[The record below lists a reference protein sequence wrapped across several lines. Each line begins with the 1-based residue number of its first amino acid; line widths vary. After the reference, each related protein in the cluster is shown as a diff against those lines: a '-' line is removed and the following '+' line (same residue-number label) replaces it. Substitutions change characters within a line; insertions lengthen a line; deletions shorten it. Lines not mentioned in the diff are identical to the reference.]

1 MASGN
6 VIVTSTVNKT
16 RFTVDGSSYKQ
27 TVDKIRSVGKE
38 WEKVSNKMKPLKMPF
53 QENAYTKVR
62 RKQQDDAARAAITQA
77 KEEAKAAAA
86 AAKVKAAAERKLA
99 TIRAKGIRFSTAA
112 ANANVTP
119 AQRAGHLQ
127 EFAQLTRQYHAGS
140 LALQEYNARV
150 SKLQQNMRQ
159 QGKVGMRG
167 YSIPVTAKVN
177 KLDTSMIEGAGGAI
191 TIAATVALSG
201 KIMTTGQ
208 DFESALSGLTAITGS
223 TDKAAKEFD
232 YLRDQ
237 SNRLGL
243 DLLKTS
249 RDYTQ
254 FAAAVGDKLP
264 RDQMRSIFEGASE
277 WGLVTGASA
286 DEQSRAMKSLQQMMG
301 KGQIMSEELKGQLAE
316 ALPGAVGLFVKA
328 LNQMKGVTN
337 LTEKDLFDLMQQGK
351 LFSKDILPYVA
362 KQMKAAARAG
372 GALDKAVNSNR
383 AAWQRLQT
391 SVQNAM
397 NIFFTSGFG
406 NGLTSMFNSIS
417 AAIDGSGDTLE
428 FFGHIAGQIVA
439 GINDAFLE
447 LHDTVV
453 LVARIIEYYAAK
465 MGISGEQLKTFGE
478 MAAYVAGVALFAGS
492 IWKLGGAFKWLLTML
507 NPLTKLLGVMKGIAA
522 LGGIEAATTGGSGGE
537 GPDGK
542 GKEKPNK
549 PGRGPKVG
557 KFGKFAALGGGAVGW
572 ATAIGSV
579 GGDYAW
585 DKVMDA
591 NDAMYGQDTTAGGNL
606 KKDSPLGKMWD
617 FIHSPDLPTNPDFA
631 KPADKTD
638 GWVSSYSNPGYVPPT
653 PTITPPQLKVDT
665 VGNPLMMPPAWLQQ
679 PLNVNVN
686 IKVQDGQ
693 LKDLVRSEVE
703 NNQQFA
709 FNMLMQGGQN

>member
-6 VIVTSTVNKT
+6 VIITKTVNRT
-16 RFTVDGSSYKQ
+16 IFTVDSSSYKK

-38 WEKVSNKMKPLKMPF
+38 WDKVASKMKPLRLKF
-53 QENAYTKVR
+53 EENGYTKAR
-62 RKQQDDAARAAITQA
+62 RKQQDEAAKAAMAEA
-77 KEEAKAAAA
+77 KAKAATEAKAA
-86 AAKVKAAAERKLA
+86 KAQLVAERKLQ
-99 TIRAKGIRFSTAA
+99 TIRAKAIRFSTSA

-127 EFAQLTRQYHAGS
+127 EFGQLTRQYHAGS
-140 LALQEYNARV
+140 MALQEYNARV
-150 SKLQQNMRQ
+150 SRLQQTMRQ
-159 QGKVGMRG
+159 QGRVGMRG
-167 YSIPVTAKVN
+167 ATIPVTAKVN

-201 KIMTTGQ
+201 KIMNTGQ

-249 RDYTQ
+249 KDYTQ
-254 FAAAVGDKLP
+254 FAVAVGDKLP
-264 RDQMRSIFEGASE
+264 KDQMRSIFEGASE
-277 WGLVTGASA
+277 WGLVTGADS
-286 DEQSRAMKSLQQMMG
+286 ESQSRALRSLNQMMS
-301 KGQIMSEELKGQLAE
+301 KGTVMSEELKGQLSE

-328 LNQMKGVTN
+328 LNQMKGRTD

-351 LFSKDILPYVA
+351 LFSKDILPEVA
-362 KQMKAAARAG
+362 KQMKAAARNG
-372 GALDKAVNSNR
+372 GALDKAMKSNR
-383 AAWQRLQT
+383 ASWQRLQT
-391 SVQNAM
+391 SMQNAM
-397 NIFFTSGFG
+397 NVFFTFGFG
-406 NGLTSMFNSIS
+406 NSLTSAFDAIS
-417 AAIDGSGDTLE
+417 AAVNGSGGAFE
-428 FFGHIAGQIVA
+428 MFGHIAGKIVEGA
-439 GINDAFLE
+439 TDAFTE
-447 LHDTVV
+447 LHDTVI
-453 LVARIIEYYAAK
+453 LTFRIIEYYASK
-465 MGISGEQLKTFGE
+465 MGITGEQLKSWGE
-478 MAAYVAGVALFAGS
+478 MAVYAAGVALFAGS

-522 LGGIEAATTGGSGGE
+522 IGGIEAATTGGSGGE
-537 GPDGK
+537 

-557 KFGKFAALGGGAVGW
+557 KAGGLAALSGGPVGW
-572 ATAIGSV
+572 GIAIGSV

-606 KKDSPLGKMWD
+606 KKDSPLGKLWD
-617 FIHSPDLPTNPDFA
+617 FIHSPDLPTNPNFA
-631 KPADKTD
+631 KPEEKT
-638 GWVSSYSNPGYVPPT
+638 GWVSSYSNPGYVPPA
-653 PTITPPQLKVDT
+653 PTITAPQLKVDMA
-665 VGNPLMMPPAWLQQ
+665 GNPLMTPPAWLNQ

-686 IKVQDGQ
+686 VKVQDGQ
-693 LKDLVRSEVE
+693 VRDLVRSEVE
-703 NNQQFA
+703 TNNQQA
-709 FNMLMQGGQN
+709 FNMLMQGGPN

>member
-1 MASGN
+1 MAGGN
-6 VIVTSTVNKT
+6 VIVTKTVNRTTFTTDGASYKK
-16 RFTVDGSSYKQ
+16 TVDRIKQ
-27 TVDKIRSVGKE
+27 VGKE
-38 WEKVSNKMKPLKMPF
+38 WDKVASKMKPLRLKF
-53 QENAYTKVR
+53 EENAYTKIR
-62 RKQQDDAARAAITQA
+62 RKQQDAAAKAALAEA
-77 KEEAKAAAA
+77 KAKAAADA
-86 AAKVKAAAERKLA
+86 KAAKAQIAAERKIQ
-99 TIRAKGIRFSTAA
+99 TIRAKAIRFNTAA

-127 EFAQLTRQYHAGS
+127 EFGQLTRRYNEGAI
-140 LALQEYNARV
+140 ALSEYNARV
-150 SKLQQNMRQ
+150 SKLQQTMRQ
-159 QGKVGMRG
+159 QGRVGMRG
-167 YSIPVTAKVN
+167 ATIPVTAKVN

-208 DFESALSGLTAITGS
+208 DFESAMSGLTAITGS

-249 RDYTQ
+249 KDYTQ

-264 RDQMRSIFEGASE
+264 KDQMRSIFEGASE

-286 DEQSRAMKSLQQMMG
+286 DEQSRALRSLNQMMS
-301 KGQIMSEELKGQLAE
+301 KGTVMSEELKGQLSE

-328 LNQMKGVTN
+328 LNQMKGTTN

-351 LFSKDILPYVA
+351 LFSKDILPEVA
-362 KQMKAAARAG
+362 KQMKAAARNG
-372 GALDKAVNSNR
+372 GALDKAMKSNR
-383 AAWQRLQT
+383 ASWQRLQT
-391 SVQNAM
+391 SMQNAM

-406 NGLTSMFNSIS
+406 NSLTSAFDAIS
-417 AAIDGSGDTLE
+417 AAVNGSGGAFE
-428 FFGHIAGQIVA
+428 MFGHIAGKIVEGA
-439 GINDAFLE
+439 TDAFTE
-447 LHDTVV
+447 LHDTVI
-453 LVARIIEYYAAK
+453 LTFRIIEYYAAK
-465 MGISGEQLKTFGE
+465 MGITGDQLKAFGE
-478 MAAYVAGVALFAGS
+478 MAAYAAGVALFAGS

-522 LGGIEAATTGGSGGE
+522 IGGIEAATTGGSGGE
-537 GPDGK
+537 GKD
-542 GKEKPNK
+542 KPNK

-557 KFGKFAALGGGAVGW
+557 KVGGAAALSGGPVGW
-572 ATAIGSV
+572 GIAIGSV

-606 KKDSPLGKMWD
+606 KKDSPLGKLWD
-617 FIHSPDLPTNPDFA
+617 FLHSPDLPTNPDFA
-631 KPADKTD
+631 KPADKT

-653 PTITPPQLKVDT
+653 PTITAPQLKVDMA
-665 VGNPLMMPPAWLQQ
+665 GNPLMTPPAWLNQ

-686 IKVQDGQ
+686 LKVQDGQ
-693 LKDLVRSEVE
+693 IRDLVRSEVE
-703 NNQQFA
+703 TNNQQA
-709 FNMLMQGGQN
+709 FNMLMQGGQ

>member
-6 VIVTSTVNKT
+6 VIITSTVNKT
-16 RFTVDGSSYKQ
+16 RFTVDGASYKK
-27 TVDKIRSVGKE
+27 TVDRIKQVGKE
-38 WEKVSNKMKPLKMPF
+38 WDKVASRMKPLRLKF
-53 QENAYTKVR
+53 EENAYTKIR
-62 RKQQDDAARAAITQA
+62 RKQQDAAAKAALAEA
-77 KEEAKAAAA
+77 KAKAKAAADA
-86 AAKVKAAAERKLA
+86 KAAKAQIAAERKIQ
-99 TIRAKGIRFSTAA
+99 TIRAKAIRFNTAA

-127 EFAQLTRQYHAGS
+127 EFGQLTRQYHAGS
-140 LALQEYNARV
+140 MALQEYNARV
-150 SKLQQNMRQ
+150 SRLQQTMRQ
-159 QGKVGMRG
+159 QGRVGMRG
-167 YSIPVTAKVN
+167 ATIPVTAKVN

-201 KIMTTGQ
+201 KIMNTGQ

-249 RDYTQ
+249 KDYTQ

-264 RDQMRSIFEGASE
+264 KDQMRSIFEGASE
-277 WGLVTGASA
+277 WGLVTGADA
-286 DEQSRAMKSLQQMMG
+286 DAQSRALKALNQMMS
-301 KGQIMSEELKGQLAE
+301 KGTVMSEELKGQLSE

-328 LNQMKGVTN
+328 LNQMKGRTD

-351 LFSKDILPYVA
+351 LFSKDILPEVA
-362 KQMKAAARAG
+362 KQMKAAARNG
-372 GALDKAVNSNR
+372 GALDKAMKSNR
-383 AAWQRLQT
+383 ASWQRLQT
-391 SVQNAM
+391 SMQNAM

-406 NGLTSMFNSIS
+406 NELTSAFDAIS
-417 AAIDGSGDTLE
+417 AAVNGSGGAFE
-428 FFGHIAGQIVA
+428 MFGHIAGKIVEGA
-439 GINDAFLE
+439 TDAFTE
-447 LHDTVV
+447 LHDTVI
-453 LVARIIEYYAAK
+453 LTFRIIEYYAAK
-465 MGISGEQLKTFGE
+465 MGITGEQLKSWGE
-478 MAAYVAGVALFAGS
+478 MAAYAAGVALFAGS

-522 LGGIEAATTGGSGGE
+522 IGGIEAATTGGSGGE
-537 GPDGK
+537 GKD
-542 GKEKPNK
+542 KPNK

-557 KFGKFAALGGGAVGW
+557 KVGGAAALSGGPVGW
-572 ATAIGSV
+572 GIAIGSV

-585 DKVMDA
+585 DKVMDV

-606 KKDSPLGKMWD
+606 KKDSPLGKLWD
-617 FIHSPDLPTNPDFA
+617 FLHSPDLPTNPDFA
-631 KPADKTD
+631 KPADKT

-653 PTITPPQLKVDT
+653 PTITAPKLKVDMA
-665 VGNPLMMPPAWLQQ
+665 GNPLMKPPAWLNQ

-686 IKVQDGQ
+686 VKVQDGQ
-693 LKDLVRSEVE
+693 VRDLVRSEVE
-703 NNQQFA
+703 NNNQHA
-709 FNMLMQGGQN
+709 FNMLMQGGQ

>member
-6 VIVTSTVNKT
+6 VIITSTVNKT
-16 RFTVDGSSYKQ
+16 RFTVDGASYKK
-27 TVDKIRSVGKE
+27 TVDRIKQVGKE
-38 WEKVSNKMKPLKMPF
+38 WDKVASKMKPLRLKF
-53 QENAYTKVR
+53 EENAYTKIR
-62 RKQQDDAARAAITQA
+62 RKQQDAAAKAALA
-77 KEEAKAAAA
+77 EAKAAADA
-86 AAKVKAAAERKLA
+86 KAAKAQIAAERKIQ
-99 TIRAKGIRFSTAA
+99 TIRAKAIRFNTAA

-127 EFAQLTRQYHAGS
+127 EFGQLTRQYHAGS
-140 LALQEYNARV
+140 MALQEYNARV
-150 SKLQQNMRQ
+150 SRLQQTMRQ
-159 QGKVGMRG
+159 QGRVGMRG
-167 YSIPVTAKVN
+167 ATIPVTAKVN

-201 KIMTTGQ
+201 KIMNTGQ

-249 RDYTQ
+249 KDYTQ

-264 RDQMRSIFEGASE
+264 KDQMRSIFEGASE
-277 WGLVTGASA
+277 WGLVTGADA
-286 DEQSRAMKSLQQMMG
+286 DAQSRALKALNQMMS
-301 KGQIMSEELKGQLAE
+301 KGTVMSEELKGQLSE

-328 LNQMKGVTN
+328 LNQMKGRTD

-351 LFSKDILPYVA
+351 LFSKDILPEVA
-362 KQMKAAARAG
+362 KQMKAAARNG
-372 GALDKAVNSNR
+372 GALDKAMKSNR
-383 AAWQRLQT
+383 ASWQRLQT
-391 SVQNAM
+391 SMQNAM

-406 NGLTSMFNSIS
+406 NELTSAFDAIS
-417 AAIDGSGDTLE
+417 AAVNGSGGAFE
-428 FFGHIAGQIVA
+428 MFGHIAGKIVEGA
-439 GINDAFLE
+439 TDAFTE
-447 LHDTVV
+447 LHDTVI
-453 LVARIIEYYAAK
+453 LTFRIIEYYAAK
-465 MGISGEQLKTFGE
+465 MGITGEQLKSWGE
-478 MAAYVAGVALFAGS
+478 MAAYAAGVALFAGS

-522 LGGIEAATTGGSGGE
+522 IGGIEAATTGGSGGE
-537 GPDGK
+537 GKD
-542 GKEKPNK
+542 KPNK

-557 KFGKFAALGGGAVGW
+557 KVGGAAALSGGPVGW
-572 ATAIGSV
+572 GIAIGSV

-585 DKVMDA
+585 DKVMDV

-606 KKDSPLGKMWD
+606 KKDSPLGKLWD
-617 FIHSPDLPTNPDFA
+617 FLHSPDLPTNPDFA
-631 KPADKTD
+631 KPADKT

-653 PTITPPQLKVDT
+653 PTITAPKLKVDMA
-665 VGNPLMMPPAWLQQ
+665 GNPLMKPPAWLNQ

-686 IKVQDGQ
+686 VKVQDGQ
-693 LKDLVRSEVE
+693 VRDLVRSEVE
-703 NNQQFA
+703 NNNQHA
-709 FNMLMQGGQN
+709 FNMLMQGGQ

>member
-1 MASGN
+1 MAGGN

-16 RFTVDGSSYKQ
+16 RFTVDGSSYKK

-38 WEKVSNKMKPLKMPF
+38 WDKVASKMKPLRFKF
-53 QENAYTKVR
+53 EENTYTKIR
-62 RKQQDDAARAAITQA
+62 RKQQDAAAKAALAEA
-77 KEEAKAAAA
+77 KAKAAAEAKAA
-86 AAKVKAAAERKLA
+86 KAQIAAERKLQ
-99 TIRAKGIRFSTAA
+99 TIRAKAIRFNTAA

-127 EFAQLTRQYHAGS
+127 EFGQLTRQYHAGAM
-140 LALQEYNARV
+140 ALQEYNARV
-150 SKLQQNMRQ
+150 SKLQQTMRQ
-159 QGKVGMRG
+159 HGRVGMRG
-167 YSIPVTAKVN
+167 ATIPVTAKVN
-177 KLDTSMIEGAGGAI
+177 KLDTSVIEGAGGAI
-191 TIAATVALSG
+191 TLAATVALSG

-264 RDQMRSIFEGASE
+264 KDQMRSIFEGASE
-277 WGLVTGASA
+277 WGLVTGADS
-286 DEQSRAMKSLQQMMG
+286 ESQSRALKSLNQMMS
-301 KGQIMSEELKGQLAE
+301 KGTVMSEELKGQLAE

-328 LNQMKGVTN
+328 LNDMKGVTN
-337 LTEKDLFDLMQQGK
+337 LTEKDLFKLMEDGK
-351 LFSKDILPYVA
+351 LFSKDILPHVA
-362 KQMKAAARAG
+362 KQMKAAARNG
-372 GALDKAVNSNR
+372 GALDKAMKSNR
-383 AAWQRLQT
+383 ASWQRLQT
-391 SVQNAM
+391 SMQNAM

-406 NGLTSMFNSIS
+406 DSLTSAFDAIS
-417 AAIDGSGDTLE
+417 AAVNGSGGAFE
-428 FFGHIAGQIVA
+428 MFGHIAGKIVEGA
-439 GINDAFLE
+439 TDAFTE
-447 LHDTVV
+447 LHDTVI
-453 LVARIIEYYAAK
+453 LTFRIIEYYAAK
-465 MGISGEQLKTFGE
+465 MGITGEQLKSWGE
-478 MAAYVAGVALFAGS
+478 MAAYAAGVALFAGS

-522 LGGIEAATTGGSGGE
+522 IGGIEAATTGGSGGE
-537 GPDGK
+537 GKD
-542 GKEKPNK
+542 KPNK

-557 KFGKFAALGGGAVGW
+557 KVGGAAALSGGPVGW
-572 ATAIGSV
+572 GIAIGSV

-591 NDAMYGQDTTAGGNL
+591 NDAMYGQDTAAGGNL
-606 KKDSPLGKMWD
+606 KKDSPLGKLWD

-631 KPADKTD
+631 KPADKT

-653 PTITPPQLKVDT
+653 PTITAPQLKVDMA
-665 VGNPLMMPPAWLQQ
+665 GNPLMTPPAWLNQ

-686 IKVQDGQ
+686 VKVQDGQ
-693 LKDLVRSEVE
+693 VRDLVRSEVE
-703 NNQQFA
+703 TNNQQA
-709 FNMLMQGGQN
+709 FNMLMQGGPN

>member
-6 VIVTSTVNKT
+6 VIITKTVNRT
-16 RFTVDGSSYKQ
+16 IFTVDSSSYKK

-38 WEKVSNKMKPLKMPF
+38 WDKVASKMKPLRLKF
-53 QENAYTKVR
+53 EENGYTKAR
-62 RKQQDDAARAAITQA
+62 RKQQDEAAKAAMAEA
-77 KEEAKAAAA
+77 KAKAATEAKAA
-86 AAKVKAAAERKLA
+86 KAQLVAERKLQ
-99 TIRAKGIRFSTAA
+99 TIRAKAIRFSTSA

-127 EFAQLTRQYHAGS
+127 EFGQLTRQYHAGS
-140 LALQEYNARV
+140 MALQEYNARV
-150 SKLQQNMRQ
+150 SRLQQTMRQ
-159 QGKVGMRG
+159 QGRVGMRG
-167 YSIPVTAKVN
+167 ATIPVTAKVN

-201 KIMTTGQ
+201 KIMNTGQ

-249 RDYTQ
+249 KDYTQ

-264 RDQMRSIFEGASE
+264 KDQMRSIFEGASE
-277 WGLVTGASA
+277 WGLVTGADS
-286 DEQSRAMKSLQQMMG
+286 ESQSRALRSLNQMMS
-301 KGQIMSEELKGQLAE
+301 KGTVMSEELKGQLSE

-328 LNQMKGVTN
+328 LNQMKGRTD

-351 LFSKDILPYVA
+351 LFSKDILPEVA
-362 KQMKAAARAG
+362 KQMKAAARNG
-372 GALDKAVNSNR
+372 GALDKAMKSNR
-383 AAWQRLQT
+383 ASWQLLQT
-391 SVQNAM
+391 SMQNAM
-397 NIFFTSGFG
+397 NVFFTSGFG
-406 NGLTSMFNSIS
+406 NSLTSAFDAIS
-417 AAIDGSGDTLE
+417 AAVNGSGGAFE
-428 FFGHIAGQIVA
+428 MFGHIAGKIVEGA
-439 GINDAFLE
+439 TDAFTE
-447 LHDTVV
+447 LHDTVI
-453 LVARIIEYYAAK
+453 LTFRIIEYYASK
-465 MGISGEQLKTFGE
+465 MGITGEQLKSWGE
-478 MAAYVAGVALFAGS
+478 MAVYAAGVALFAGS

-522 LGGIEAATTGGSGGE
+522 IGGIEAATTGGSGGE
-537 GPDGK
+537 

-557 KFGKFAALGGGAVGW
+557 KAGGLAALSGGPVGW
-572 ATAIGSV
+572 GIAIGSV

-606 KKDSPLGKMWD
+606 KKDSPLGKLWD
-617 FIHSPDLPTNPDFA
+617 FIHSPDLPTNPNFA
-631 KPADKTD
+631 KPEEKT
-638 GWVSSYSNPGYVPPT
+638 GWVSSYSNPGYVPPA
-653 PTITPPQLKVDT
+653 PTITAPQLKVDMA
-665 VGNPLMMPPAWLQQ
+665 GNPLMTPPAWLNQ

-686 IKVQDGQ
+686 VKVQDGQ
-693 LKDLVRSEVE
+693 VRDLVRSEVE
-703 NNQQFA
+703 TNNQQA
-709 FNMLMQGGQN
+709 FNMLMQGGPN

>member
-1 MASGN
+1 MAGGN
-6 VIVTSTVNKT
+6 VIVTKT
-16 RFTVDGSSYKQ
+16 TNRVTFETDRGSYQRTVDRIKQ
-27 TVDKIRSVGKE
+27 VGKE
-38 WEKVSNKMKPLKMPF
+38 WDKVASKMKPLRLKF
-53 QENAYTKVR
+53 EENAYTKIR
-62 RKQQDDAARAAITQA
+62 RKQQDAAAKAALAEA
-77 KEEAKAAAA
+77 KAKAAADA
-86 AAKVKAAAERKLA
+86 KAAKAQIAAERKIQ
-99 TIRAKGIRFSTAA
+99 TIRAKAIRFSTSA

-127 EFAQLTRQYHAGS
+127 EFGQLTRQYHAGAM
-140 LALQEYNARV
+140 ALQEYNARV
-150 SKLQQNMRQ
+150 SKLQQTMRQ
-159 QGKVGMRG
+159 QGRVGMRG
-167 YSIPVTAKVN
+167 ATIPVTAKVN

-264 RDQMRSIFEGASE
+264 KDQMRSIFEGASE

-286 DEQSRAMKSLQQMMG
+286 DEASRALKSLNQMMS
-301 KGQIMSEELKGQLAE
+301 KGTVMSEELKGQLSE

-328 LNQMKGVTN
+328 LNQMKGTTN

-351 LFSKDILPYVA
+351 LFSKDILPEVA
-362 KQMKAAARAG
+362 KQMKAAARNG
-372 GALDKAVNSNR
+372 GALDKAMKSNR
-383 AAWQRLQT
+383 ASWQRLQT
-391 SVQNAM
+391 SMQNAM
-397 NIFFTSGFG
+397 NIFFASGFG
-406 NGLTSMFNSIS
+406 NELTSAFDAIS
-417 AAIDGSGDTLE
+417 AAVNGSGGAFE
-428 FFGHIAGQIVA
+428 MFGHIAGKIVEGA
-439 GINDAFLE
+439 TDAFTE
-447 LHDTVV
+447 LHDTVI
-453 LVARIIEYYAAK
+453 LTFRIIEYYASK
-465 MGISGEQLKTFGE
+465 MGITGEQLKAWGE
-478 MAAYVAGVALFAGS
+478 MAAYAAGVAMFAGS

-522 LGGIEAATTGGSGGE
+522 IGGIEAATTGGSGGE
-537 GPDGK
+537 G
-542 GKEKPNK
+542 KEKSNK

-557 KFGKFAALGGGAVGW
+557 KAGGLAALSGGPVGW
-572 ATAIGSV
+572 GIAIGSV

-606 KKDSPLGKMWD
+606 KKDSPLGKLWD
-617 FIHSPDLPTNPDFA
+617 FLHSPDLPTNPDFA
-631 KPADKTD
+631 KPADKT
-638 GWVSSYSNPGYVPPT
+638 GWVSSYSDPTYVPPT
-653 PTITPPQLKVDT
+653 PTITAPQLKVDMA
-665 VGNPLMMPPAWLQQ
+665 GNPLMTPPAWLNQ

-686 IKVQDGQ
+686 VKVQDGQ
-693 LKDLVRSEVE
+693 VKELVRSEVE
-703 NNQQFA
+703 SNNQQA
-709 FNMLMQGGQN
+709 FNMLMQGGPN

>member
-6 VIVTSTVNKT
+6 VIITSTVNKT
-16 RFTVDGSSYKQ
+16 RFTVDGASYKK
-27 TVDKIRSVGKE
+27 TVDRIKQVGKE
-38 WEKVSNKMKPLKMPF
+38 WDKVASRMKPLRLKF
-53 QENAYTKVR
+53 EENAYTKIR
-62 RKQQDDAARAAITQA
+62 RKQQDAAAKAALA
-77 KEEAKAAAA
+77 EAKAAADA
-86 AAKVKAAAERKLA
+86 KAAKAQIAAERKIQ
-99 TIRAKGIRFSTAA
+99 TIRAKAIRFNTAA

-127 EFAQLTRQYHAGS
+127 EFGQLTRQYHAGS
-140 LALQEYNARV
+140 MALQEYNARV
-150 SKLQQNMRQ
+150 SRLQQTMRQ
-159 QGKVGMRG
+159 QGRVGMRG
-167 YSIPVTAKVN
+167 ATIPVTAKVN

-201 KIMTTGQ
+201 KIMNTGQ

-249 RDYTQ
+249 KDYTQ

-264 RDQMRSIFEGASE
+264 KDQMRSIFEGASE
-277 WGLVTGASA
+277 WGLVTGADA
-286 DEQSRAMKSLQQMMG
+286 DAQSRALKALNQMMS
-301 KGQIMSEELKGQLAE
+301 KGTVMSEELKGQLSE

-328 LNQMKGVTN
+328 LNQMKGRTD

-351 LFSKDILPYVA
+351 LFSKDILPEVA
-362 KQMKAAARAG
+362 KQMKAAARNG
-372 GALDKAVNSNR
+372 GALDKAMKSNR
-383 AAWQRLQT
+383 ASWQRLQT
-391 SVQNAM
+391 SMQNAM

-406 NGLTSMFNSIS
+406 NELTSAFDAIS
-417 AAIDGSGDTLE
+417 AAVNGSGGAFE
-428 FFGHIAGQIVA
+428 MFGHIAGKIVEGA
-439 GINDAFLE
+439 TDAFTE
-447 LHDTVV
+447 LHDTVI
-453 LVARIIEYYAAK
+453 LTFRIIEYYAAK
-465 MGISGEQLKTFGE
+465 MGITGEQLKSWGE
-478 MAAYVAGVALFAGS
+478 MAAYAAGVALFAGS

-522 LGGIEAATTGGSGGE
+522 IGGIEAATTGGSGGE
-537 GPDGK
+537 GKD
-542 GKEKPNK
+542 KPNK

-557 KFGKFAALGGGAVGW
+557 KVGGAAALSGGPVGW
-572 ATAIGSV
+572 GIAIGSV

-585 DKVMDA
+585 DKVMDV

-606 KKDSPLGKMWD
+606 KKDSPLGKLWD
-617 FIHSPDLPTNPDFA
+617 FLHSPDLPTNPDFA
-631 KPADKTD
+631 KPADKT

-653 PTITPPQLKVDT
+653 PTITAPKLKVDMA
-665 VGNPLMMPPAWLQQ
+665 GNPLMKPPAWLNQ

-686 IKVQDGQ
+686 VKVQDGQ
-693 LKDLVRSEVE
+693 VRDLVRSEVE
-703 NNQQFA
+703 NNNQHA
-709 FNMLMQGGQN
+709 FNMLMQGGQ